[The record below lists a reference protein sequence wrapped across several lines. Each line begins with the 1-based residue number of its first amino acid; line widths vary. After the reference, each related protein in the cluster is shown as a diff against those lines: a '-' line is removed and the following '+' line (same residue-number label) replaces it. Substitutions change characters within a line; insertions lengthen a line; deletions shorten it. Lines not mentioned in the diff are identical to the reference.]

1 MTSTIVEPT
10 RTAGELWN
18 PPTSGLRFVRNGN
31 VARIDIEE
39 DDRGE
44 PIPAARARNWL
55 TEGTFESLS
64 ENFLPSSGTL
74 GVERFELTEETGLAI
89 KLDRIVRRVRD
100 YLEEDIDDAHT
111 EGTAAPT
118 HEAVDACVKLAR
130 LLAPR
135 IAEEPALKWAPYG
148 RDDGGVSFA
157 IQSLATNR
165 RIDFTLSPDGQSVS
179 GLQIDEAMATSRF
192 DEVSISDDRALREK
206 AEWVMRRA

>member
-1 MTSTIVEPT
+1 MIVSIVETSTAADT
-10 RTAGELWN
+10 FQNTAAQ
-18 PPTSGLRFVRNGN
+18 GLRFVRNGN
-31 VARIDIEE
+31 AARIPVEE

-44 PIPAARARNWL
+44 PIQADGGRNWL
-55 TEGTFESLS
+55 TEGSFESLS

-157 IQSLATNR
+157 IQSLATDR
-165 RIDFTLSPDGQSVS
+165 RIDFDISTDGKTVS
-179 GLQIDEAMATSRF
+179 GLQIDEAMISTRF
-192 DEVSISDDRALREK
+192 QITIPNDRALREK